1 MLSYL
6 LIQKLQAAWN
16 ELDMTVEEGLNLL
29 ETLGTIQIT
38 FQDKIDESKNIVI
51 NNIPTPRTE
60 IEKLFNLVN
69 VPIPEITPSGK
80 KQKNCNCGQQKKSK
94 KSP

>member
-1 MLSYL
+1 
-6 LIQKLQAAWN
+6 
-16 ELDMTVEEGLNLL
+16 LDITVEEGLNLL
-29 ETLGTIQIT
+29 ETSGTIQIT

-51 NNIPTPRTE
+51 NNIPTPRKE

-80 KQKNCNCGQQKKSK
+80 KTKNCNCGQQKKSK